1 VHGIRDD
8 YKTAWTDTQ
17 GNWWVK
23 EQMFRNL
30 SIREVDYSYEIHSEA
45 LIFDT
50 NGILQHAQWL
60 VKTYAMARRSLEDVR
75 YNGLNML

>member
-1 VHGIRDD
+1 
-8 YKTAWTDTQ
+8 
-17 GNWWVK
+17 
-23 EQMFRNL
+23 MFRNL